1 MLKSPFGWTILLV
14 GLALL
19 GVGWIAYSQE
29 PVASFNVSEELSEA
43 PIAGYLAPAFTLT
56 TTQGEEL
63 SLSDFHGQPVV
74 LNFWASWCPPC
85 RAEIPHFQESSVKFN
100 GQAVILGVD
109 QGEPLPIVAD
119 FGAAL
124 GVTYPLLVD
133 QTNAVNQSYNVR
145 ALPTTIFIDANGIV
159 REVFTGIVNGAVLN
173 DRIGKLLAET

>member
-1 MLKSPFGWTILLV
+1 
-14 GLALL
+14 
-19 GVGWIAYSQE
+19 
-29 PVASFNVSEELSEA
+29 
-43 PIAGYLAPAFTLT
+43 
-56 TTQGEEL
+56 
-63 SLSDFHGQPVV
+63 V